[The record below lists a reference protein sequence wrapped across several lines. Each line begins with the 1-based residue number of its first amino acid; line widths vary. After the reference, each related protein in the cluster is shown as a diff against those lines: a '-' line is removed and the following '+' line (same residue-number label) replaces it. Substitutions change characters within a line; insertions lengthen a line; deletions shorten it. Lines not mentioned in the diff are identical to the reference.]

1 MISLNLASLYLQ
13 MGEFSGALEEA
24 QRAVAALGHVPRT
37 RYRAQALAQSAKLR
51 SWRGDFEGAE
61 PEFLAAIR
69 EADAQGDVGMRALA
83 ANQLGFEY
91 LNLGRLENAERAML
105 EAFRLRLLYRK
116 RELSQS
122 YRALGMLRMAQG
134 DLTAAGVLL
143 DRAVEAAE
151 RDPGRVPNWAVYYSR
166 GELCVADR
174 RLPEAVKDFRT
185 ALELARAWRLE
196 VLPADSLRASAEVE
210 LDQIY
215 SAFIRA
221 AGALY
226 FERGGE
232 ELAQEAFSAA
242 EEARA
247 VSLRAALLRGS
258 NWRDRLPAG
267 YGSALAEL
275 RATRAVLLRGESRE
289 ARERI
294 ARLRNQL
301 AEMEMRAGLETSS
314 GGPLE
319 DAPQH
324 ASEIA
329 RSLGRSEALFS
340 FHLDEPH
347 SYAWV
352 VTRDRFRTFRLVGAG
367 EIRAAVR
374 AFSESV
380 RNGAKDPAAGSRLY
394 GMLFGEA
401 GRAAE
406 SRRHWLLAVE
416 DVLYG
421 APLPALSAARNGAG
435 DPVYLVERHAVTMV
449 PGALALRRAAE
460 TGSRGRF
467 IGIGDPIYN
476 AADERWGRG
485 AAREA
490 ALQLPRLPG
499 SAREIRDCAQAW
511 RSDGAPV
518 LLLGGSATRRTLAA
532 ALADA
537 PGAIHFATHVI
548 RSAENPARRLIPL
561 SLLPGGEPEYV
572 GPEDIAAWRLPRPAL
587 VVISG
592 CASGAPERRVP
603 EFVPAA
609 SGGARTAASA
619 VGLVGLARAWLVA
632 GASAVAVTLWPT
644 PDDGGEF
651 FLSFY
656 RHLNEDGGASAALA
670 LERAQL
676 GMLRSGAWCSLP
688 KYWAAYL
695 IIGKG

>member
-1 MISLNLASLYLQ
+1 
-13 MGEFSGALEEA
+13 
-24 QRAVAALGHVPRT
+24 
-37 RYRAQALAQSAKLR
+37 
-51 SWRGDFEGAE
+51 
-61 PEFLAAIR
+61 
-69 EADAQGDVGMRALA
+69 MRALA

-91 LNLGRLENAERAML
+91 LDRGKLECAERAML
-105 EAFRLRLLYRK
+105 EAFRLRVLYRK

-122 YRALGMLRMAQG
+122 YRALGLLRMAQG
-134 DLTAAGVLL
+134 DLAAAGVLL
-143 DRAVEAAE
+143 DRAVEAAG
-151 RDPGRVPNWAVYYSR
+151 RDAGRVPNWAVYYSR
-166 GELCVADR
+166 GELRSAEHK
-174 RLPEAVKDFRT
+174 LPEAVKDFRT

-196 VLPADSLRASAEVE
+196 ILPADSLRASAEVE

-215 SAFIRA
+215 SSFIRA

-226 FERGGE
+226 FESGAT

-242 EEARA
+242 EEMRS

-267 YGSALAEL
+267 YGAALSEL
-275 RATRAVLLRGESRE
+275 RAARAVLLRGESRE

-314 GGPLE
+314 SRPLE
-319 DAPQH
+319 EAPQRL
-324 ASEIA
+324 SEIA
-329 RSLGRSEALFS
+329 RSLDPSEALFS

-352 VTRDRFRTFRLVGAG
+352 VTQDRFRTFRLAGAG
-367 EIRAAVR
+367 EIRAA
-374 AFSESV
+374 ALDFSDSV
-380 RNGAKDPAAGSRLY
+380 RDGAKDPAAGSRLY
-394 GMLFGEA
+394 AMLFGEA
-401 GRAAE
+401 GPAAE

-421 APLPALSAARNGAG
+421 APLSALAAARTGAG
-435 DPVYLVERHAVTMV
+435 APVYLVERHAVTMV
-449 PGALALRRAAE
+449 PGALVLRRAAE
-460 TGSRGRF
+460 AGPRGRF
-467 IGIGDPIYN
+467 VGIGDPIYN
-476 AADERWGRG
+476 VADERWGRG
-485 AAREA
+485 PARDA

-511 RSDGAPV
+511 PASSAPV
-518 LLLGGSATRRTLAA
+518 LLQGGSATRRTLAA

-561 SLLPGGEPEYV
+561 SLLPGGEPEYI

-603 EFVPAA
+603 EFAQAA
-609 SGGARTAASA
+609 SGRARNPASA
-619 VGLVGLARAWLVA
+619 VGLVGLARAWLRRWSERRRRDLVAHAGRRRRVLSIVLPAFERRRRRLRRSRA
-632 GASAVAVTLWPT
+632 GARTDRHAPL
-644 PDDGGEF
+644 
-651 FLSFY
+651 
-656 RHLNEDGGASAALA
+656 RHL
-670 LERAQL
+670 AQP
-676 GMLRSGAWCSLP
+676 A
-688 KYWAAYL
+688 
-695 IIGKG
+695 